1 MMPPLDEFRA
11 SWLNVN
17 LEQLGGACVPAAPRP
32 PDGSPSTRERVLTPQ
47 NCGKVSPSD
56 SG

>member
-1 MMPPLDEFRA
+1 MMPPLNEFRT
-11 SWLNVN
+11 SRLNVN
-17 LEQLGGACVPAAPRP
+17 LEQLGGACMPAAPRP

-47 NCGKVSPSD
+47 NCGKVSASD